1 MKAFYRLSPGPI
13 VLVGFLLAVS
23 AAPARAEDVIIDLF
37 NDAGGLPGWRFDY
50 GGVSSALEFDAAQDA
65 NANSA
70 SGSMKVTFG
79 FDAPALNPSGN
90 NKGAVTLDFSGRDG
104 SAYLSMEMDLK
115 IETGSAADGSG
126 NSGFFQMVIRNTGNY
141 DFNSQF
147 GSNVSSNSGW
157 RHIKVAPLAGAVGD
171 IRAIT
176 LELYGGSALTGPVIF
191 YVDNVKFTKPSATL
205 DIIVSHFEDFGGLS
219 RRRFVF
225 GCVTHQLQF
234 DPTQ

>member
-1 MKAFYRLSPGPI
+1 MKTFHRVLLVPI
-13 VLVGFLLAVS
+13 FLLIFNLIVPLS
-23 AAPARAEDVIIDLF
+23 ESRAEDVIINQFDDGSL
-37 NDAGGLPGWRFDY
+37 LSRFDY
-50 GGVSSALEFDAAQDA
+50 GGVTSLIEFDASQDA
-65 NANSA
+65 SNNPA

-79 FDAPALNPSGN
+79 FDAAALNPSGN
-90 NKGAVTLDFSGRDG
+90 NKGAVTMDLPGRDG
-104 SAYLSMEMDLK
+104 STYLSMEMDLK

-176 LELYGGSALTGPVIF
+176 LELYGGSALTGPVVF
-191 YVDNVKFTKPSATL
+191 YVDNVKFTKPSSTL
-205 DIIVSHFEDFGGLS
+205 DI
-219 RRRFVF
+219 
-225 GCVTHQLQF
+225 
-234 DPTQ
+234 

>member
-1 MKAFYRLSPGPI
+1 MKAFCRLFSGPI
-13 VLVGFLLAVS
+13 LFAGFSLAVS
-23 AAPARAEDVIIDLF
+23 VAPGRAEDVIIDQF
-37 NDAGGLPGWRFDY
+37 NDAGGLAGWRFDY
-50 GGVSSALEFDAAQDA
+50 GGVSSTLEFDATQDA
-65 NANSA
+65 NANST

-79 FDAPALNPSGN
+79 FDAAALNPSGN
-90 NKGAVTLDFSGRDG
+90 NKGAVTIDFPARDG
-104 SAYLSMEMDLK
+104 STYLSMEMDLK

-176 LELYGGSALTGPVIF
+176 LELYGGSALTGPVVF
-191 YVDNVKFTKPSATL
+191 YVDNVKFTKPSSTL
-205 DIIVSHFEDFGGLS
+205 DI
-219 RRRFVF
+219 
-225 GCVTHQLQF
+225 
-234 DPTQ
+234 